1 MEMKTVNKRIHT
13 GRKSQQWMQEECL
26 MPVKGSIRPV
36 STEII
41 VENKIKIKNSII
53 MKSLTQTKWI
63 KTSSMF

>member
-1 MEMKTVNKRIHT
+1 
-13 GRKSQQWMQEECL
+13 